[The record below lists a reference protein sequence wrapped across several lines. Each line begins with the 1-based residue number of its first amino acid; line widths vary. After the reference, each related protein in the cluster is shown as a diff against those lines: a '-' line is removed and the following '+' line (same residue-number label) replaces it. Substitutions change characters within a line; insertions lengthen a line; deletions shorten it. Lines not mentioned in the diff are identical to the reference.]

1 MTYLTLSL
9 PKGLF
14 YLCKLTLLVV
24 VLEDLLRRE
33 RCIGTTQK
41 LKLWYG

>member
-14 YLCKLTLLVV
+14 YFCKLTLLGSVS
-24 VLEDLLRRE
+24 EDLLRRE
-33 RCIGTTQK
+33 RLIGTTQK
-41 LKLWYG
+41 L